1 MSSEELPD
9 LTVRLLS
16 LTWEAEGVL
25 SLVLADPEG
34 RQLPAWEP
42 GAHLDL
48 ILTGGVLR
56 QYSLC
61 GDPRDRDR
69 YRVAVLREPSG
80 RGGSELVHTSLRPG
94 ELLTVRGPRNHFA
107 LEPSPR
113 YLFIAGGIGITP
125 ILAMVREAEREG
137 ADWKLLYGG
146 RSRASMAFTGE
157 LAAYGDKVVLAPQD
171 EAGLLPLRDWLSAP
185 QPETKVYCCGPEGLL
200 EAVEELCRTH
210 WPVGS
215 LHVERFAP
223 KPTEPVAAE
232 NEQAFEVVC
241 QASGHRIDV
250 KPDCSIMEALRQV
263 GLEVPSSC
271 EEGICGTCETDV
283 LEGTPDHRD
292 SILSDAERAEGRT
305 MFICVSRS
313 LSPRLVIDR

>member
-1 MSSEELPD
+1 MSNEELPD
-9 LTVRLLS
+9 LTLRLLS
-16 LTWEAEGVL
+16 MTWEAKGVL
-25 SLVLADPEG
+25 SLVLVDPEG
-34 RQLPAWEP
+34 GELPAWEP

-48 ILTGGVLR
+48 DLPGGILR

-61 GDPRDRDR
+61 GDPRDRGH
-69 YRVAVLREPSG
+69 YRVAVLREPAG
-80 RGGSELVHTSLRPG
+80 RGGSALVHTTLRPG

-113 YLFIAGGIGITP
+113 YLFVAGGIGITP
-125 ILAMVREAEREG
+125 ILAMVREAERAG

-146 RSRASMAFTGE
+146 RSRASMAFTAE

-171 EAGLLPLRDWLSAP
+171 EGGLLPLSDWLGAP
-185 QPETKVYCCGPEGLL
+185 QPDTKVYCCGPEALL
-200 EAVEELCRTH
+200 GAVEELCRTH

-223 KPTEPVAAE
+223 KPTEQVAAE
-232 NEQAFEVVC
+232 DEQTFEVVC
-241 QASGHRIDV
+241 QASGHRVDV
-250 KPDCSIMEALRQV
+250 KPDCTIMEALRQV
-263 GLEVPSSC
+263 GVEVPSSC

-305 MFICVSRS
+305 MFICVSRA